1 MNSTRIFSIAWILFF
16 VIDVA
21 TCQEDTIQGPQK
33 LSERIKCDNNNN
45 ESDRACIHKLQ
56 VMLQE
61 FINVNPNLRYKDRN
75 ETLGDYERRVG
86 YLITGAKQDTKHF
99 NDLYNRCKSGIVRT
113 ESEKKLAGDYAKVRQ
128 ELLICEQETA
138 KTNLKNGQK
147 RLLDE
152 EKFIQECVN
161 KTINYHQNFAL
172 YQELSKEQDDN
183 QKLAEENR
191 KLKDEVSELKKTLTM
206 QNNKLE
212 SKKTPVYLGD
222 KKDKSKRISKLSL
235 NDFEFDNSNEAL
247 ELFVKEVDEGFEIQ
261 RLGSKGY
268 TTLVINNTVSEYT
281 VEFLSGSD
289 EGYYWVTLDQ
299 KY

>member
-1 MNSTRIFSIAWILFF
+1 MS
-16 VIDVA
+16 
-21 TCQEDTIQGPQK
+21 K
-33 LSERIKCDNNNN
+33 
-45 ESDRACIHKLQ
+45 
-56 VMLQE
+56 
-61 FINVNPNLRYKDRN
+61 
-75 ETLGDYERRVG
+75 
-86 YLITGAKQDTKHF
+86 
-99 NDLYNRCKSGIVRT
+99 
-113 ESEKKLAGDYAKVRQ
+113 
-128 ELLICEQETA
+128 
-138 KTNLKNGQK
+138 K